1 MSTAFADIFRANALK
16 NGLVPVQVDE
26 AAHAA
31 IAAAAGAEVTVDVD
45 GREIIYPGGRAAFPI
60 EPFARYCLLNG
71 LDELAFLL
79 SREREIAA
87 FEAARGPAPWR

>member
-1 MSTAFADIFRANALK
+1 VSFGTRRAGFAL
-16 NGLVPVQVDE
+16 
-26 AAHAA
+26 
-31 IAAAAGAEVTVDVD
+31 
-45 GREIIYPGGRAAFPI
+45 

-87 FEAARGPAPWR
+87 FEEQAGPAPWRSS